1 MLNSASLGGL
11 CPPVFRG
18 MMLQRGR
25 SVPKRFLMTG
35 GCGFI
40 GSHLAE
46 ALLADGASVVVLDNL
61 STGRRQNLSDDAELI
76 VGDVRDHS
84 VLYAASKGCDGIFH
98 LAAIASVPRCT
109 QQWHDSHSVNL
120 SASIDI
126 FEMASEHDLPVVYA
140 SSSAIYGDAER
151 TPIREDDPKHPISA
165 YGADKYAME
174 LHAEAGARTRNLRS
188 FGLRFFNIYGPRQDP
203 HSPYAG
209 VIAAFMRRAMD
220 RAPVLIHGDGEQV
233 RDFVYVTDAV
243 KACRAAMDS
252 LQQLSTPV
260 AEVSNVCT
268 GKATSIR
275 FLADSIAELV
285 CPGLTVSNSPA
296 RAGDIRTSIGDPSRL
311 AHVLGLKPS
320 TSLRDGLQS
329 ILAAE

>member
-1 MLNSASLGGL
+1 M
-11 CPPVFRG
+11 
-18 MMLQRGR
+18 
-25 SVPKRFLMTG
+25 PKRFLVTG

-40 GSHLAE
+40 GSHLSE
-46 ALLADGASVVVLDNL
+46 ALVADGASVVVIDNL
-61 STGRRQNLSDDAELI
+61 STGRRQNLPGDAELI

-84 VLYAASKGCDGIFH
+84 LLSAVSKGCDGVFH

-109 QQWHDSHSVNL
+109 QQWHDSHSINL

-126 FEMASEHDLPVVYA
+126 FEMAAEHGLPVVYA
-140 SSSAIYGDAER
+140 SSSAIYGDAKR
-151 TPIREDDPKHPISA
+151 TPIRENDPKHPISA

-174 LHAEAGARTRNLRS
+174 LHAEAGARTRDLRS

-220 RAPVLIHGDGEQV
+220 DVPVLIHGDGEQV
-233 RDFVYVTDAV
+233 RDFVYVADAV
-243 KACRAAMDS
+243 NACRAAMEC
-252 LQQLSTPV
+252 LQGLNTSA
-260 AEVSNVCT
+260 AEISNVCT

-275 FLADSIAELV
+275 ALADFVAELIR
-285 CPGLTVSNSPA
+285 PGLTVSTGPA
-296 RAGDIRTSIGDPSRL
+296 RAGDIKTSIGDPSRL
-311 AHVLGLKPS
+311 ARVLGLKPS

-329 ILAAE
+329 ILTAG

>member
-1 MLNSASLGGL
+1 M
-11 CPPVFRG
+11 
-18 MMLQRGR
+18 
-25 SVPKRFLMTG
+25 PKRFLVTG

-40 GSHLAE
+40 GSHLSE
-46 ALLADGASVVVLDNL
+46 ALLADGASVVVLDDL
-61 STGRRQNLSDDAELI
+61 STGRRQNLPDDAELI
-76 VGDVRDHS
+76 IGDVRDHS
-84 VLYAASKGCDGIFH
+84 VLQTASKGCDGIFH

-109 QQWHDSHSVNL
+109 QQWHDSHSINL
-120 SASIDI
+120 SASIDL
-126 FEMASEHDLPVVYA
+126 FEMAAEHGLPVVYA

-174 LHAEAGARTRNLRS
+174 LHAEAGARARDLRS

-220 RAPVLIHGDGEQV
+220 GAPVLIHGDGEQV
-233 RDFVYVTDAV
+233 RDFVYVADAV
-243 KACRAAMDS
+243 KACRAAMDC
-252 LQQLSTPV
+252 LQWRSTPT

-275 FLADSIAELV
+275 LLADSVANLIH
-285 CPGLTVSNSPA
+285 PGLAVSNGPA
-296 RAGDIRTSIGDPSRL
+296 RAGDIKTSIGDPSRL
-311 AHVLGLKPS
+311 ARVLGFRPA

-329 ILAAE
+329 ILSGG

>member
-1 MLNSASLGGL
+1 M
-11 CPPVFRG
+11 
-18 MMLQRGR
+18 
-25 SVPKRFLMTG
+25 PKRFLVTG

-40 GSHLAE
+40 GSHLSE

-61 STGRRQNLSDDAELI
+61 STGQRQNLPDGAQLI

-84 VLYAASKGCDGIFH
+84 LLSTASKRCDGIFH

-109 QQWHDSHSVNL
+109 QQWHDSHSINL
-120 SASIDI
+120 SASIDL
-126 FEMASEHDLPVVYA
+126 FETAADHGLPVVYA
-140 SSSAIYGDAER
+140 SSSAIYGDAKR

-174 LHAEAGARTRNLRS
+174 LHAEAGARTRDLRS

-209 VIAAFMRRAMD
+209 VIAAFMRRAMEGS
-220 RAPVLIHGDGEQV
+220 PVLIHGDGEQV
-233 RDFVYVTDAV
+233 RDFVYVADAV
-243 KACRAAMDS
+243 NACRAAMGR
-252 LQQLSTPV
+252 LERLNTPA

-268 GKATSIR
+268 GKATSIGK
-275 FLADSIAELV
+275 LADFVAELIR
-285 CPGLTVSNSPA
+285 PGLVVSNGPA
-296 RAGDIRTSIGDPSRL
+296 RTGDIKTSIGDPARL
-311 AHVLGLKPS
+311 ARILGLKPS

-329 ILAAE
+329 ILAAG